1 MANEKKT
8 GVQIASETMTENG
21 IMPDV
26 ASPESL
32 KRFATATKRMGR
44 NLNTNGITAKDIL
57 RLSRNIDIKR
67 ANSEIHW
74 AIPLSMRNWV
84 MSIKT
89 QASTKYGATKH
100 DVKVQFLDYKSAVVQ
115 TGVKKPLQL
124 AKEVATGKIKYD
136 CDCGRHRYWYRFIA
150 DTGGWAFG
158 VKETRFPKIR
168 NPRLT
173 GIACKHIVRV
183 AKELE
188 SSRAIHNMIAKFLK
202 APIETTTSKSNEER
216 IKKRMLENRKHIIRA
231 KRDKMV
237 EKKTIT
243 KLLKK
248 PTDKPKKPSEQEIL
262 KQALKLAKAG
272 QTKDAMALLTA
283 LAKQQ
288 GKL

>member
-1 MANEKKT
+1 MANKKT
-8 GVQIASETMTENG
+8 SAQVAYETLTENG
-21 IMPDV
+21 VMPDV
-26 ASPESL
+26 ASNASI
-32 KRFATATKRMGR
+32 KRFSNVMARYGR
-44 NLNTNGITAKDIL
+44 GINANGITAKEILQMSKQKDIT
-57 RLSRNIDIKR
+57 R
-67 ANSEIHW
+67 ANKEIHW
-74 AIPLSMRNWV
+74 AVPLNVRGWV
-84 MSIKT
+84 MEIKT
-89 QASTKYGATKH
+89 QASQKYGASEH
-100 DVKVQFLDYKSAVVQ
+100 YVKIQFLDTNSAQEQV
-115 TGVKKPLQL
+115 GIKKPLQL

-136 CDCGRHRYWYRFIA
+136 CDCGRHKYWYRFIA
-150 DTGGWAFG
+150 NTGKWAYG
-158 VKETRFPKIR
+158 VKETREPKIR
-168 NPRLT
+168 NPSLT
-173 GIACKHIVRV
+173 GVACKHIVRV

-237 EKKTIT
+237 ENKTIA
-243 KLLKK
+243 KPLKK

-262 KQALKLAKAG
+262 KQALKLAKVG